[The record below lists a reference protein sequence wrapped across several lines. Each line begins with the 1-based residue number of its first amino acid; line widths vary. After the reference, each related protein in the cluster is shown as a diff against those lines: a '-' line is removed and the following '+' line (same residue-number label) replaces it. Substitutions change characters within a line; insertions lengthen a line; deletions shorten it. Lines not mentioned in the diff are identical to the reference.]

1 MLCSNDNNIELANR
15 NRQLFPT
22 TYNANGYIDIIK
34 PELILKKN
42 MIHGN
47 NVLGFITEQVL
58 EVDSKYDLERLE
70 YEIKK
75 TYSI

>member
-1 MLCSNDNNIELANR
+1 
-15 NRQLFPT
+15 
-22 TYNANGYIDIIK
+22 
-34 PELILKKN
+34 

-58 EVDSKYDLERLE
+58 EVDTKYDLERLE

-75 TYSI
+75 KPILYKRLFSK